1 MELHCKMSENCRLL
15 ATVFLNLC
23 YNNGKVGLKIREKVN
38 YLRTFFITANFCDCC
53 EAIHIKT

>member
-23 YNNGKVGLKIREKVN
+23 YTNEKVGLKIREKVN
-38 YLRTFFITANFCDCC
+38 YLRSFFITANF
-53 EAIHIKT
+53 AAAVKQFI

>member
-23 YNNGKVGLKIREKVN
+23 YTTEKMGMKIREEVGH
-38 YLRTFFITANFCDCC
+38 LQFSFITANF
-53 EAIHIKT
+53 AAAVKPFI